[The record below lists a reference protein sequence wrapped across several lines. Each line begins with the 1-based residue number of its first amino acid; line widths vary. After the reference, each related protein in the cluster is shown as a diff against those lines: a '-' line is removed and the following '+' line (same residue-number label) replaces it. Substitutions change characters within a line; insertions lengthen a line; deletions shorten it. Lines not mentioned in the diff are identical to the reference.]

1 MSSRFLYALTTSK
14 IVKLTY
20 MEWINIIV
28 AAVCSLIGA
37 LGGGS
42 IFYFQQNKRLKA
54 AEAERA
60 EVEAHNAAENSEV
73 ERWRGLAD
81 RSEEQLKQA
90 REHIQLKNQQVD
102 SLYKDKHAL
111 ENDVRILTNKYN
123 SAMQVIDRI
132 RHYYCTNR
140 PCPIGKSIPPEPVTV
155 EQLEQDMLKAG
166 LILPVSTTD
175 SQDEQ

>member
-1 MSSRFLYALTTSK
+1 
-14 IVKLTY
+14 

-28 AAVCSLIGA
+28 SAVCALLGA

-42 IFYFQQNKRLKA
+42 VFYFQQNKRLKA

-60 EVEAHNAAENSEV
+60 EVIAHNEAENSEV

-90 REHIQLKNQQVD
+90 REHIQLKNKQVD
-102 SLYKDKHAL
+102 NLYKEQHRL
-111 ENDVRILTNKYN
+111 ENDLRVLTNKYN

-132 RHYYCTNR
+132 RGYYCT
-140 PCPIGKSIPPEPVTV
+140 VV
-155 EQLEQDMLKAG
+155 DMIAVCRLA
-166 LILPVSTTD
+166 TD
-175 SQDEQ
+175 KLGQCKMLGQVHYALRIKNYTLN